1 MTISVKKDETRW
13 QHDAREHAPHAR
25 RIARRR
31 DSLCRSVLPATRH
44 SLWGQHRRRHLV
56 RRRLVLVS
64 SYRLVRDLPPSRRAM
79 RVDPIVAP
87 APGDLLQEL
96 ESFWLSHANTSIH
109 SATYDASTPAH
120 GSSRKR
126 AFACAEM

>member
-1 MTISVKKDETRW
+1 MRQGGSMMRESTRPMLAGLLVGVILSVGASYLLRGILYGVNIVDGISFVGVSFLFL
-13 QHDAREHAPHAR
+13 A
-25 RIARRR
+25 IA
-31 DSLCRSVLPATRH
+31 LFATY
-44 SLWGQHRRRHLV
+44 L
-56 RRRLVLVS
+56 
-64 SYRLVRDLPPSRRAM
+64 PSRRAM